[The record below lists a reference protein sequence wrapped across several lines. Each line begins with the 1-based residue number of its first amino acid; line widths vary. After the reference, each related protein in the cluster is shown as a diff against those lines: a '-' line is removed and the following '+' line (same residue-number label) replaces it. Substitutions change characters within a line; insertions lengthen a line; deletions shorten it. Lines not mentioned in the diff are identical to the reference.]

1 MSGGTKGLWTLFIRK
16 GKVFVPTTAKT
27 EAGYYLGIEPVAV
40 VDASDR
46 AAVKAAFLDSVNR
59 GNPIVPTPSR
69 ANFPPDPLLKYA
81 KVKSVSEFAKSVQGW
96 QLTKY
101 ATEYV
106 AAPDRPGKYGGSEQ
120 DDSKKQVFLADE
132 PIDSIVSQLVDQALG
147 AFGTG

>member
-1 MSGGTKGLWTLFIRK
+1 MSAGTKGLWTLFIRK

-40 VDASDR
+40 VDATDR
-46 AAVKAAFLDSVNR
+46 AAVKAAFLDAVSR

-69 ANFPPDPLLKYA
+69 SNFPPDPLLKYA
-81 KVKSVSEFAKSVQGW
+81 NVKSVSELAKSAHSW

-120 DDSKKQVFLADE
+120 DDGKKQVFPADE
-132 PIDSIVSQLVDQALG
+132 PMDRIVSRLVDHAL
-147 AFGTG
+147 AASGTG